1 MKTMIAGIAMVAIAV
16 GTIIGGSP
24 RAADAAACR
33 WSLAERIALK
43 LAMPAAPYRHFAVI
57 YSHVDGSYPGILL
70 DDDMSADCVRSDW
83 EHRPDTHV
91 IGIVEVQLVHP
102 YEVDTYNPPLTHW
115 PIRFQAADDN
125 QALCV
130 SATSRVRCG
139 ASSASMRC
147 PDRTWSGHPR
157 HPDGSTVNLDELTP
171 ESGPEHGQRV
181 RASPC

>member
-1 MKTMIAGIAMVAIAV
+1 MNTMIAGIAMVATAF

-57 YSHVDGSYPGILL
+57 YSHVDGSYPGILM

-130 SATSRVRCG
+130 ISHFPRPMWGLIRLDGVPGSNVVWSSATSRLVDCQ
-139 ASSASMRC
+139 
-147 PDRTWSGHPR
+147 P
-157 HPDGSTVNLDELTP
+157 
-171 ESGPEHGQRV
+171 
-181 RASPC
+181 